1 MKEKWPTYEMWYDDF
16 LLSNKNLKLYRFMN
30 FKKFQSLM
38 SERKLFFTKASVL
51 SDKFEGGYIF
61 QELAEEFKENKNNT
75 FISCWT
81 ENDPRIESSM
91 MLWELYSNGENSI
104 VIGMSINHFFTG
116 LFQDEKYEKYMGKI
130 NYLDPRNVVYPE
142 KYQANSLVPFFL
154 KRNHYNDEKEIRII
168 IQDMDPTGPLSLNV
182 SNEAKGM
189 SVPIDLEKI
198 DEILV
203 LQKTD
208 YSFQKEINHLI
219 EKAGLKKAVET
230 VSFLLDKSEEISKKV
245 ACINEHNKRQLDS
258 IENFNDF
265 NLKNINYGT
274 LKISYDA
281 SGNFYFEEPEGRHK
295 SVATKKKSVMHSVQR
310 CQSFEKKS

>member
-1 MKEKWPTYEMWYDDF
+1 
-16 LLSNKNLKLYRFMN
+16 
-30 FKKFQSLM
+30 
-38 SERKLFFTKASVL
+38 
-51 SDKFEGGYIF
+51 
-61 QELAEEFKENKNNT
+61 
-75 FISCWT
+75 
-81 ENDPRIESSM
+81 
-91 MLWELYSNGENSI
+91 
-104 VIGMSINHFFTG
+104 MSINHFFSG

-154 KRNHYNDEKEIRII
+154 KRNHYKDEKEIRII
-168 IQDMDPTGPLSLNV
+168 IQDMDPTGPLSFNV
-182 SNEAKGM
+182 SNESKGM

-258 IENFNDF
+258 IKNFNDF

-310 CQSFEKKS
+310 CQSFDKKS